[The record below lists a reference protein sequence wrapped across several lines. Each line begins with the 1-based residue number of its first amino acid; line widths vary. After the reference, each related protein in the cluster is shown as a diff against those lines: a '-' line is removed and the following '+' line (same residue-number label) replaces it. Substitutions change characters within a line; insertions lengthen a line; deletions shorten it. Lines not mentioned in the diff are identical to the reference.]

1 MGDRLGTGLVLVSA
15 VGFGTLGIFGKLAAA
30 AGLSIPTILSFR
42 FLLATVLVW
51 GWLGARGEL
60 SPLSGRSLV
69 VGLGLGSLG
78 YATVSALY
86 FVGLEFMTAGLT
98 GIVLFTYPV
107 IVVVLA
113 AAFLD
118 EPITRRT
125 VFALVLAVAGV
136 VLITGGDPAGVD
148 VRGVLVV
155 LLGAFIYAT
164 YIVVSRRQLVTVDSR
179 TLTAHVLPA
188 AAFSF
193 VVVGSAT
200 GQLSVPTTP
209 WSWGVVLAIAVLGTA
224 VPIFTFFA
232 GLSRIGASRAS
243 IVSTV
248 EPAATLVLGAL
259 VLDEPVTVVTVLG
272 GALVLSGV
280 VLVEG

>member
-78 YATVSALY
+78 YAAVSALY

-136 VLITGGDPAGVD
+136 GLITGGDPAGVD

-164 YIVVSRRQLVTVDSR
+164 YIVVSRRQLATVDSR

-188 AAFSF
+188 AAVSF

-259 VLDEPVTVVTVLG
+259 VLDEPVMVVTVLG

>member
-51 GWLGARGEL
+51 GWLGVRGEL
-60 SPLSGRSLV
+60 TPLSGRSLV

-125 VFALVLAVAGV
+125 VLALVLAVAGV
-136 VLITGGDPAGVD
+136 VLIAGGDPAGVD

-164 YIVVSRRQLVTVDSR
+164 YIVVSRGQLTTVDSR

-188 AAFSF
+188 AAVSF
-193 VVVGSAT
+193 VVVGGAT

-209 WSWGVVLAIAVLGTA
+209 WSWVVVLAIAILGTA

-232 GLSRIGASRAS
+232 GMSRIGASRAS

-259 VLDEPVTVVTVLG
+259 VLNEPVTAVTVLG

-280 VLVEG
+280 VLVER